1 MICFGKK
8 LMSYATLEH
17 ARAITVDIVRAIDP
31 VSVLIFG
38 AVAREGKGSD
48 LDLLI
53 VFDEADSIDS
63 SRMESQLD
71 SLLKAHM
78 KEISVNRFILGVRKF
93 RDHFRRGSPF
103 LNVIVREGRV
113 LYMKN
118 AENEW
123 LKDAADELKTAEY
136 LHGGGYYKAACY
148 HAQQV
153 VEKYFK
159 ARLLGRGWELEK
171 VHSIARL
178 CALAAD
184 HGVAVSLADADMSL
198 IDSIYRERNS
208 GELGLIPLGE
218 PSLEDSKRAFEIARR
233 LFLQE

>member
-1 MICFGKK
+1 MICSGEK

-17 ARAITVDIVRAIDP
+17 ARAITADIVRAIDP
-31 VSVLIFG
+31 VLVLMFG
-38 AVAREGKGSD
+38 AVARGGKGND

-53 VFDEADSIDS
+53 VTDEADGIDS

-71 SLLKAHM
+71 SLLKTYM
-78 KEISVNRFILGVRKF
+78 KEISVDRFILGVRKF
-93 RDHFRRGSPF
+93 RDHFRSGSPF

-123 LKDAADELKTAEY
+123 VNDAADELKTAEF

-153 VEKYFK
+153 VEKYLK

-184 HGVAVSLADADMSL
+184 HGIVVPLVDADVSF
-198 IDSIYRERNS
+198 IDSIYRGRYP
-208 GELGLIPLGE
+208 GEFGLIPLGE
-218 PSLEDSKRAFEIARR
+218 PSLEDSKRALEIARR
-233 LFLQE
+233 LFLRE